1 MIKYDRKWCKNCKL
15 CHLKVP
21 ATEPKVGGSSPSG
34 YTNIIQ
40 DATRLSSIF
49 YCKPKK
55 QPKN

>member
-34 YTNIIQ
+34 YTNN
-40 DATRLSSIF
+40 
-49 YCKPKK
+49 PKK
-55 QPKN
+55 ALNTSAFFYTL